1 VIAEAIIYSIIQE
14 YIITFGFIGAKKMD
28 ILYRSTRGDQEHIS
42 SAEAILSGIAPDGG
56 LYIPANIPSF
66 DMSFDRLSRMD
77 YKELSYYIISMFF
90 TDFEKDMLVRCIDD
104 AYDKKFDDRQIVPII
119 EHAGI
124 HFIELFHGPTLAFKD
139 MALTML
145 PHLLKIAAR
154 KMKNTNEIVI
164 LTATSGDTGKAAL
177 ESFSDVNGTK
187 IIVFYPRDGVS
198 KIQERQM
205 ITQEGS
211 NTHVIAIE
219 GNFDDAQKG
228 VKAIFGDRGFAK
240 LLAEKGYM
248 FSSANSI
255 NIGRLIPQI
264 VYYVHAYLHLLK
276 SSRIKS
282 GEKINIVV
290 PTGNFGNILAAYYSS
305 QMGLP
310 VKRLICASNINNV
323 LYDFINTGI
332 YDRKRKFMVTSSPAM
347 DILVS
352 SNLERLL
359 FDLADKDPE
368 MIKHLTSKLSEEGEF
383 KINESMKKRLS
394 GFYGGFATEKET
406 FGAIR
411 ELFRNN
417 DYLIDTHTAVGY
429 SVYKKYLKDTAD
441 DAPAVIA
448 STASPFKFPG
458 SVAGAI
464 DEKYEYMDEFSLLEV
479 LSGMSALKIPGR
491 IAGIEDKK
499 VLHNGFCTIENMK
512 DAVAGILG
520 V

>member
-1 VIAEAIIYSIIQE
+1 
-14 YIITFGFIGAKKMD
+14 MN
-28 ILYRSTRGDQEHIS
+28 ILYRSTRGDQEDIS
-42 SAEAILSGIAPDGG
+42 SAGAILSGIAPDGG
-56 LYIPANIPSF
+56 LYIPASMPSF
-66 DMSFDRLSRMD
+66 DRSFDRLSHMD
-77 YKELSYYIISMFF
+77 YRELTYYIISMFF
-90 TDFEKDMLVRCIDD
+90 TDCEEDIMVCCIED
-104 AYDKKFDDRQIVPII
+104 AYDEKFDDRRIVPII
-119 EHAGI
+119 ERGGA

-145 PHLLKIAAR
+145 PHLLKMAAR
-154 KMKNTNEIVI
+154 KMENTNEIVI

-177 ESFSDVNGTK
+177 ESFSDVDGTK
-187 IIVFYPRDGVS
+187 IIVFYPRNGVS
-198 KIQERQM
+198 RIQERQM
-205 ITQEGS
+205 ITQQGS

-228 VKAIFGDRGFAK
+228 VKAIFGDRGFARS
-240 LLAEKGYM
+240 LAGKGYM

-276 SSRIKS
+276 NSRIKS

-290 PTGNFGNILAAYYSS
+290 PTGNFGNILAAYYSR

-310 VKRLICASNINNV
+310 VKKLICASNINNV

-359 FDLADKDPE
+359 FDLADKDSE

-383 KINESMKKRLS
+383 KINESMKKGLS
-394 GFYGGFATEKET
+394 GFYGGFATEEET

-411 ELFRNN
+411 DLFKNN

-429 SVYKKYLKDTAD
+429 CVYKKYMEDTAD
-441 DAPAVIA
+441 DTPAVIA

-464 DEKYEYMDEFSLLEV
+464 DKKYRHMDEFSLLKV
-479 LSGMSALKIPGR
+479 LSDISGLEIPKR
-491 IAGIEDKK
+491 IAGIAEKK
-499 VLHNGFCTIENMK
+499 VIHNNSCTIEDMK
-512 DAVAGILG
+512 DTVARILG
-520 V
+520 I